1 MHSTLA
7 GSSLLFAACM
17 APMPSADANVAPI
30 PAAEAK
36 AVLDAQAAHWNAGDL
51 EGFVAT
57 YWDGAELTF
66 LGANGLTRG
75 RADLLEHYRRGYPSA
90 ESRGKLTFAVLD
102 YQQLGSGHALLLGE
116 YRLDRKQPDR
126 GFFSLVLARR
136 SGQVVILHDH
146 TTAASNPFAEFR
158 F

>member
-1 MHSTLA
+1 MRTTLA
-7 GSSLLFAACM
+7 GCILLFAAC
-17 APMPSADANVAPI
+17 ATTPVPEAEAKVAPI
-30 PAAEAK
+30 PVVEAK

-75 RADLLEHYRRGYPSA
+75 RADLLEHYRRSYPTA

-146 TTAASNPFAEFR
+146 TTAASRPGL
-158 F
+158 